1 MAREMDMVHKNGLV
15 VRFMRDN
22 GKKIE
27 LTAKASLCN
36 QMVIFLKEILKTT
49 KLVDTALTSI
59 RMVQNMRDN
68 GLTISSMDLELNF
81 GKMALNMMETIA
93 TAVKMVLGATNG
105 MTGQC
110 SPVTGTKIRFMG

>member
-1 MAREMDMVHKNGLV
+1 MEHKNGLV